1 MEYPECVITINR
13 KGEREVRRLL
23 RRGEFV
29 EYDYIDPE
37 TGRVKEGGKKS
48 IILKTR
54 EGMQHYFLIPL
65 KTEGRFLAV
74 LDKETKEIKLWDG
87 KKAVDV

>member
-1 MEYPECVITINR
+1 MDYPESVITINR

-37 TGRVKEGGKKS
+37 TGNPVEKGKRS
-48 IILKTR
+48 IVLKTP
-54 EGMQHYFLIPL
+54 EGEEHYFLIPL
-65 KTEGRFLAV
+65 KDGRFLAV
-74 LDKETKEIKLWDG
+74 LDKDSKERKVWNG
-87 KKAVDV
+87 SKAVDV